1 MDIYDLVQNL
11 TNGAVEM
18 LFRYAHAVPEDK
30 REWRP
35 APEATTVMEILR
47 ENAILPFMLAE
58 VLSKRPQQAD
68 ESVWQ
73 AAQKKA
79 GDLSTVEACERAC
92 RAGTAEMLR
101 ALREVSP
108 DEMQQS
114 VVLPWRMT
122 STLLQAA
129 TVHYW
134 NLTYHLGQIAYIQ
147 RLYGDTSFH

>member
-1 MDIYDLVQNL
+1 MDIYDLVQNM

-47 ENAILPFMLAE
+47 ENAVLPFMLAQ
-58 VLSKRPQQAD
+58 VLRKRPQQAE
-68 ESVWQ
+68 ESVWEEV
-73 AAQKKA
+73 QKKA

-92 RAGTAEMLR
+92 RAGTAEMLQ

-108 DEMQQS
+108 DELQQS

-122 STLLQAA
+122 SNLLQAA
-129 TVHYW
+129 MVHYW
-134 NLTYHLGQIAYIQ
+134 NLTYHLGQVAYIQ